1 MYVAMV
7 KKYVDAINE
16 GQVPNISTAWEHL
29 MENEALAAY
38 DEAIQLYEI
47 ALRNFFLNE
56 DRARA
61 IEDVYNILKNIRDS
75 ALEKFHKIAASV
87 EKSEYTENYKSQLK
101 DFIEQKENAAISI
114 NEELNRVKNEEILV

>member
-1 MYVAMV
+1 
-7 KKYVDAINE
+7 
-16 GQVPNISTAWEHL
+16 

-114 NEELNRVKNEEILV
+114 NEELNRV